1 MCGIVGYVGDHEAVP
16 ILIGGLAKLE
26 YRGYDSA
33 GVAVLQGHKIEI
45 RRTVGKLSNLQKSL
59 KEKRAQ
65 KQAKAADRAP
75 KSGLSKT
82 ARASGAGR

>member
-1 MCGIVGYVGDHEAVP
+1 M
-16 ILIGGLAKLE
+16 
-26 YRGYDSA
+26 
-33 GVAVLQGHKIEI
+33 
-45 RRTVGKLSNLQKSL
+45 GKNKKAPQKSL